1 MLFFDTSAWVEYFT
15 GSPKGLKIKNMLES
29 GEKVATPTVVLIEL
43 NCKAYKENVDFKTQF
58 DFIKQSSVI
67 LNLNEDV
74 IIGVGKIYTEMK
86 RKHKKTSLADGI
98 IAAMAINYNSDIV
111 TCDTDFKG
119 LDNIKFIS

>member
-15 GSPKGLKIKNMLES
+15 GSPKGLKIKTILES
-29 GEKVATPTVVLIEL
+29 KEKIATPIIMLIEL
-43 NCKAYKENVDFKTQF
+43 SCKAYKENVDLKVQT
-58 DFIKQSSVI
+58 DFIKQNSVI

-74 IIGVGKIYTEMK
+74 VIGVGKIYTEMK

-111 TCDTDFKG
+111 TCDADFKG
-119 LDNIKFIS
+119 LEGIRFIS